1 MKKECVETVNI
12 KSPTRIDLAGGF
24 LDIWPVHALIRD
36 CFVVNCSI
44 PVFTFVNL
52 SRSKL
57 EDHKVRCVNTHKKNV
72 GAQINIEISSP
83 FGLYR
88 KSFFGWNKLL
98 EESQPELHLLKKHIE
113 YWSNSCFKYKA
124 FQQGAGD
131 HQSSGLN
138 HKWEKEQTQVAS
150 FNSKSDNSE
159 NEEWNISLKSDSP
172 VGGGLGASSSLCVSL
187 VQAFSS
193 LFHCQFTQVELLSLC
208 RDLETSLLHAP
219 AGIQDYIPSMDPVP
233 DFMYIIE
240 CSPFGP
246 KWKKIETHLEFF
258 KEHLLLVDTG
268 KSHHSG
274 DNNWENLKRVM
285 EKDQIILRGLSQL
298 RDNAL
303 KTAELCEKGNW
314 SDLFS
319 CLNREQ
325 NLREKLFSNWI
336 NAHVNSVINLVQ
348 EEGAPAVKLCG
359 AGGGGC
365 LMVLAKSK
373 KNKKHIKHICEKNH
387 IPVVMS

>member
-24 LDIWPVHALIRD
+24 LDIWPVHALIQD

-52 SRSKL
+52 SYSKS
-57 EDHKVRCVNTHKKNV
+57 EDHKIRYVNTHKKK
-72 GAQINIEISSP
+72 GGTQINIEISSP
-83 FGLYR
+83 SGLYR

-98 EESQPELHLLKKHIE
+98 EEPQPELDLLKKHIE
-113 YWSNSCFKYKA
+113 YWSGFKCKTFGSENPQSFRLNREWEQKKA
-124 FQQGAGD
+124 QI
-131 HQSSGLN
+131 
-138 HKWEKEQTQVAS
+138 ES
-150 FNSKSDNSE
+150 FSPKSDNRES
-159 NEEWNISLKSDSP
+159 EEWTICLKSDSP
-172 VGGGLGASSSLCVSL
+172 VGGGLGASSSLCISL
-187 VQAFSS
+187 VQAFGS
-193 LFHCQFTQVELLSLC
+193 LFNLQFTQLELLSLC

-219 AGIQDYIPSMDPVP
+219 AGIQDYIPAMETKP

-246 KWKKIETHLEFF
+246 KWKKKETPLEFF

-274 DNNWENLKRVM
+274 DNNWQNLKKVM
-285 EKDQIILRGLSQL
+285 EKDQTILRGLNQL

-303 KTAELCEKGNW
+303 KTAELCEMENW
-314 SDLFS
+314 SDLFA

-325 NLREKLFSNWI
+325 KLREKLFSNWLGT
-336 NAHVNSVINLVQ
+336 HVNSVISLVQ
-348 EEGAPAVKLCG
+348 EAGARAVKLCG
-359 AGGGGC
+359 AGGGGS
-365 LMVLAKSK
+365 LIVLAKSK
-373 KNKKHIKHICEKNH
+373 KNKKHIEHICKKNQ
-387 IPVVMS
+387 ITVVMG